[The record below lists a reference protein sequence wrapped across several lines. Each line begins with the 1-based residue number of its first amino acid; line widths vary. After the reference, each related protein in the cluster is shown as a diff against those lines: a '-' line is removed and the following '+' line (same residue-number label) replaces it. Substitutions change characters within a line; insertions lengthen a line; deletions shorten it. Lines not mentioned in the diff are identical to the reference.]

1 MIFRS
6 SLLRETAFWHIH
18 QAVIWM
24 TMIWST
30 PPSTSWTTPS
40 MFFRTRSPPQL
51 SRGDPLGRSE
61 LSFWKK
67 NGRALCEKKKPSLW
81 RSSSIEIK
89 KWSLWSWSLY
99 KEWPLSCN
107 VFHIALTIVSMSPR
121 MWSNHW
127 YDHWSVI
134 ISLIWPLIDRRDH
147 HVILVLASCTI
158 APKTQTS
165 ISAKIAV
172 INVIKSE

>member
-1 MIFRS
+1 MSFLMCPRHMCESRAVCCFCQNQSKKFQKILFFLLDFSGKGNPLIIIPGSLLHYQSCIVPKYEKQSGSISRPRHPLLIFIDNLMKKTQNFRS

-24 TMIWST
+24 TTIWST

-67 NGRALCEKKKPSLW
+67 NGRALCEKQKASLW
-81 RSSSIEIK
+81 RS
-89 KWSLWSWSLY
+89 
-99 KEWPLSCN
+99 
-107 VFHIALTIVSMSPR
+107 
-121 MWSNHW
+121 
-127 YDHWSVI
+127 
-134 ISLIWPLIDRRDH
+134 
-147 HVILVLASCTI
+147 
-158 APKTQTS
+158 
-165 ISAKIAV
+165 
-172 INVIKSE
+172 